1 MEGIGY
7 KLLAAFSVML
17 ALAYTGCEEKARL
30 YNLTTGEVIPATF
43 TWGGSGRGQINA
55 VSKSGENLQGEYLTF
70 AKPPVNWGNVYAAV
84 YGTGG
89 AAYGGAPSGSH
100 QYGSAVVTGDQGT
113 VCDCEYVTGAVSPHG
128 SGACTD
134 NRGNQYKLMF

>member
-84 YGTGG
+84 
-89 AAYGGAPSGSH
+89 
-100 QYGSAVVTGDQGT
+100 
-113 VCDCEYVTGAVSPHG
+113 
-128 SGACTD
+128 
-134 NRGNQYKLMF
+134 